1 MFKVFLFS
9 VDNFWDAFKCL
20 IYRDKPISDI
30 FGKGVWY
37 GKAVNGYI
45 IVPVFS
51 GYAADYFVSVDLG
64 MVKKLCKRVLR
75 AYFMWADSTGIVLY
89 VFYPWS

>member
-1 MFKVFLFS
+1 MFLFS
-9 VDNFWDAFKCL
+9 VDNFWDAAKCF
-20 IYRDKPISDI
+20 IYGDELISDI

-37 GKAVNGYI
+37 GKAVNSYI

-89 VFYPWS
+89 VF